1 MRGHHPQQWARSREQ
16 GAALMGATVCGQPA
30 ARKGACFL
38 RAGVEKQ
45 SIQPMANA
53 KEFFVL
59 WQRRVQAFLKR
70 TQGKELFIDVRHKD
84 FNLFLFLLKYKF
96 FNVFHLSSS

>member
-53 KEFFVL
+53 KEFLFCGGGESKHSL
-59 WQRRVQAFLKR
+59 S
-70 TQGKELFIDVRHKD
+70 GHKERNSAQFFIEVCHKS
-84 FNLFLFLLKYKF
+84 FILFLFLF
-96 FNVFHLSSS
+96 Q